1 MAAHLGDETAHRDD
15 ESGPR
20 DHRGLRVLTL
30 DECVRYLR
38 ATLVGRIAFLHEG
51 EPVIFPVNYAVDGLD
66 VVFRSTWGSKLEHAQ
81 HAGTVAFEVDGSDDE
96 QRLGW
101 SVLVNGVADVVYD
114 EQESDRL
121 DRLALRGLGEDHRA
135 DVLGA
140 DPGRAGDR
148 PGDRPARAP
157 SRHRPPEAP
166 LARAAQAAWQRG
178 HQNRLRPAITW
189 VATGVRHTRQGSP
202 VRR

>member
-1 MAAHLGDETAHRDD
+1 MAAHLGDETARRDD
-15 ESGPR
+15 ETGPR

-38 ATLVGRIAFLHEG
+38 ETLVGRIAFLHEG

-81 HAGTVAFEVDGSDDE
+81 HAGTVAFEVDGTDDE

-114 EQESDRL
+114 EQESERL
-121 DRLALRGLGEDHRA
+121 DRLALRGWARTTEPTFWVRIRA
-135 DVLGA
+135 EQVT
-140 DPGRAGDR
+140 GRAIDPPR
-148 PGDRPARAP
+148 PEPATAP
-157 SRHRPPEAP
+157 
-166 LARAAQAAWQRG
+166 
-178 HQNRLRPAITW
+178 
-189 VATGVRHTRQGSP
+189 
-202 VRR
+202 